1 MNWNRLRKEICQVER
16 SLVHFRLLTA
26 AALGLQSLLEHVQK
40 SDGAPRSGD
49 EGRSQ
54 PVGPGSTPPTQQ
66 QLSKEQTGET
76 LPVCCLC

>member
-49 EGRSQ
+49 EGRRPAS
-54 PVGPGSTPPTQQ
+54 GAGEHPTH
-66 QLSKEQTGET
+66 SAAA
-76 LPVCCLC
+76 V